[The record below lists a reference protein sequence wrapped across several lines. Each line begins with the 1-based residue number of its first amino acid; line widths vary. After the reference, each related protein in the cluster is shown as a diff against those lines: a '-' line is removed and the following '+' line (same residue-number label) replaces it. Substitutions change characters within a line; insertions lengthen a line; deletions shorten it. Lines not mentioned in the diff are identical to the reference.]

1 MNKSRL
7 FWIYF
12 FLIFVAASLLRFPFI
27 GDLPFDSDQAIV
39 GLMAKHIAQGEF
51 PLLYY
56 GDSYGGILE
65 PALIALIFHLF
76 GVSRFTLHLIPFVFS
91 LLLLFSIY
99 QMGRAFYN
107 RKVGYLSLLIAVI
120 PAYYSGL
127 YLALANCGYIEI
139 LWLGNCLLLFSHRL
153 GTQKEVRL
161 SPFLQ
166 YFILGFFGGLAW
178 WTHPLS
184 IIYLITCALFL
195 FFRERNGLRK
205 GWFIFSA
212 LGFLLGSLPFWI
224 WNAKQAFPF
233 FQFIQSS
240 EKVPYGSKLLAT
252 YSNILEFFG
261 LHLKGEWPI
270 AIYGF
275 IILIMISIL
284 WPLIWAKK
292 RTALFPQSQ
301 GPGLLGLFCLV
312 FLAIYSGSRFNEGE
326 VLRYLLPFYS
336 LFPLTIAL
344 FLYLVQPS
352 VSFVLMIGIL
362 VFQIHGYGIS
372 LGLYQNQNLRNQ
384 KLSEVESALITFLK
398 KKNLRFNYSPEY
410 WTGPRLTFNT
420 EEDPIFSQPFND
432 RYPLY
437 TLWAD
442 ASPQAAFVLDGKYPK
457 SFENMLQAMGGTY
470 KKEVIAPYPGV
481 KGYVV
486 YYGFT
491 PPPEQSVEIP
501 PSNWKGKTNR
511 NPGSAGLAFDRNIST
526 GWSSSSPQWAGTFF
540 QIDLGTPFKI
550 NRLELLSTKEKERD
564 FPSNFKIEISKNE
577 RDWVAV
583 TSVENNWAYGFWSFD
598 RPYWKLRNGRTE
610 ISFQPQEARHIKI
623 TLTGPSPYAWSI
635 GELLVYEAAEPG
647 SLTVFPFE
655 ELLSFLFQEKIEV
668 VYADI
673 GLSARLTHR
682 TQGKIK
688 CLQDDYDMTKT
699 PAYSFKGYNDSYPY
713 FNRLSQRVD
722 FSMNPAFVVKKEH
735 LQDFTGLIESRQM
748 TFQLKI
754 LGDYTVFYHVN
765 PSQKNP
771 RPGQEGSFPS
781 LYWTGTH
788 LLASTPS
795 KGAGGGR

>member
-1 MNKSRL
+1 MNKSRW
-7 FWIYF
+7 FWIFF
-12 FLIFVAASLLRFPFI
+12 FLIFVAAFLLRFPFI

-56 GDSYGGILE
+56 GDSYGGSLE
-65 PALIALIFHLF
+65 PALISLVFHLF

-99 QMGRAFYN
+99 QMGREFYN
-107 RKVGYLSLLIAVI
+107 RKVGTLSLLIAVI
-120 PAYYSGL
+120 PSYYLGL
-127 YLALANCGYIEI
+127 YLALANSGYIEI
-139 LWLGNCLLLFSHRL
+139 LWLGNGLLLYSHRL
-153 GTQKEVRL
+153 GTQREVRR
-161 SPFLQ
+161 SPSLR

-195 FFRERNGLRK
+195 FFRERNGFRK
-205 GWFIFSA
+205 GWFLFSV
-212 LGFLLGSLPFWI
+212 LGFFLGSLPFWI

-240 EKVPYGSKLLAT
+240 KKIPYGTKLLAT
-252 YSNILEFFG
+252 ASNILEFFG
-261 LHLKGEWPI
+261 LHLKGEWPT

-284 WPLIWAKK
+284 WPIIWAKK
-292 RTALFPQSQ
+292 RKTLFPQSQ
-301 GPGLLGLFCLV
+301 GPGLLALFCLV
-312 FLAIYSGSRFNEGE
+312 FLGIYSVSRFSEGE

-344 FLYLVQPS
+344 FLYLLNPL
-352 VSFVLMIGIL
+352 VSLSLMIGLL

-372 LGLYQNQNLRNQ
+372 LDLHQKQNIKNQ
-384 KLSEVESALITFLK
+384 KLSEVESVLLTFLK

-420 EEDPIFSQPFND
+420 GEDPVFSLPFND

-442 ASPQAAFVLDGKYPK
+442 ASPQVAYVLDGKYPK
-457 SFENMLQAMGGTY
+457 SFENLFQALGGRY

-486 YYGFT
+486 YYDFT
-491 PPPEQSVEIP
+491 PPGNRSIEIS

-511 NPGSAGLAFDRNIST
+511 NPGSAGFAFDRNIST
-526 GWSSSSPQWAGTFF
+526 GWSSSFPQRAGTFF
-540 QIDLGTPFKI
+540 QIDLSRPFKI
-550 NRLELLSTKEKERD
+550 TRLELLSHKGKERD
-564 FPSNFKIEISKNE
+564 FPANFQIELSKNE
-577 RDWVAV
+577 RDWEAV
-583 TSVENNWAYGFWSFD
+583 TAVENNWAYLFWSFD
-598 RPYWKLRNGRTE
+598 RPFWKLRNGRTE
-610 ISFQPQEARHIKI
+610 ISFQPQEARYIKI

-635 GELLVYEAAEPG
+635 GELFVYEAAEPG
-647 SLTVFPFE
+647 SLPVVPFE
-655 ELLSFLFQEKIEV
+655 ELVNLLFQEKVEA

-673 GLSARLTHR
+673 GLSARLTQQ

-688 CLQDDYDMTKT
+688 CLQDDYDVTNA
-699 PAYSFKGYNDSYPY
+699 PEYPFKGYNDSYPY
-713 FNRLSQRVD
+713 FNSLSRRVD
-722 FSMNPAFVVKKEH
+722 FSRNPAFLVKKEH
-735 LQDFTGLIESRQM
+735 LQDFSRNIKNHQIACRV
-748 TFQLKI
+748 KI
-754 LGDYTVFYHVN
+754 LGDYTLFYHLKPPQN
-765 PSQKNP
+765 IP
-771 RPGQEGSFPS
+771 RTNGPAAYSSF
-781 LYWTGTH
+781 YWTGTH
-788 LLASTPS
+788 LLTSTPS
-795 KGAGGGR
+795 NGAGSGR